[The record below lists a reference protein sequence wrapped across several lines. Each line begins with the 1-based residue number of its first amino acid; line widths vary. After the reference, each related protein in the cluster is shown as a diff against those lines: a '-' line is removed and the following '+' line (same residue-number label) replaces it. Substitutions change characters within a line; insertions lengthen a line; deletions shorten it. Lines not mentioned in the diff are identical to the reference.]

1 VEFNQEFYSAQAFQV
16 PTFLKTNIIHPEVT
30 RTPPVTTPSV
40 TKACMARVMFFLS
53 SKNRGRGGRLE
64 GGLDT
69 EGVYGEGDVL
79 LALKG

>member
-1 VEFNQEFYSAQAFQV
+1 
-16 PTFLKTNIIHPEVT
+16 
-30 RTPPVTTPSV
+30 
-40 TKACMARVMFFLS
+40 MARVMFFLR